1 MGRLRATSIRH
12 ENRRGNK
19 SNYQSDYYGHNEHD
33 IKQQFIKEFN
43 SNLTIVWA
51 KLYDE
56 QTGRLL
62 LELEAM

>member
-1 MGRLRATSIRH
+1 MRATSIRH
-12 ENRRGNK
+12 ENRRGCR
-19 SNYQSDYYGHNEHD
+19 SNYQSDYYGHTEHD

-43 SNLTIVWA
+43 LNLDIVWA
-51 KLYDE
+51 KLYEE